1 LAVDI
6 YAAAKGK
13 PWLQILAVLVDV
25 NDSRSRVSRQ
35 TKQLRQINSSHPE
48 PLQYIQH
55 IQRRQIMGT
64 FKEVVC
70 GSLIIITFAAIL
82 YSVPL

>member
-1 LAVDI
+1 MT
-6 YAAAKGK
+6 
-13 PWLQILAVLVDV
+13 W
-25 NDSRSRVSRQ
+25 SRVPRH
-35 TKQLRQINSSHPE
+35 TNPLRPINSSLPE
-48 PLQYIQH
+48 PLQHIQH
-55 IQRRQIMGT
+55 IQRRKIMGT